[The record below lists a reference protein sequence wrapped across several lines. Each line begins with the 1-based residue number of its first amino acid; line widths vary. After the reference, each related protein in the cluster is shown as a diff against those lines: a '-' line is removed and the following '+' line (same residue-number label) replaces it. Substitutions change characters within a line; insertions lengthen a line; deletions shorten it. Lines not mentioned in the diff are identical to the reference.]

1 MLPRAPA
8 VSISRSDRGGML
20 AANRGRSRPGRPV
33 RHVVGVVRG
42 EFRRERGGQRPLGD
56 LHAGDSQAAG
66 GVSLSRPYADRVPVA
81 NDRDR
86 GVHLERHIEPSGQRH
101 HLDTVH
107 LDVELVLAVRLDR
120 VVVQRH
126 DLVDAGFVT

>member
-1 MLPRAPA
+1 L
-8 VSISRSDRGGML
+8 
-20 AANRGRSRPGRPV
+20 
-33 RHVVGVVRG
+33 
-42 EFRRERGGQRPLGD
+42 FRWE
-56 LHAGDSQAAG
+56 
-66 GVSLSRPYADRVPVA
+66 
-81 NDRDR
+81 
-86 GVHLERHIEPSGQRH
+86 EPSGQRH